1 MLFEIPQI
9 PVAGMRGQDDFFT
22 RGQMCLSLFQIVRPR
37 RRRRRRQRRQGERRA
52 IRAHCRSRPVAS
64 STQVTR
70 PERSGALGAVTLRP
84 AREPLRRS
92 CGRRR
97 RRRAP
102 VWPQLSPAA
111 APSSNYEGSAGA
123 VVYPASIRGPSAS
136 SRALHTSLFP
146 GPFPRPTRRPSL
158 PHLSSAGPPQNP
170 SSAPH
175 HPLQRSPA
183 KPRATNENTH

>member
-1 MLFEIPQI
+1 
-9 PVAGMRGQDDFFT
+9 
-22 RGQMCLSLFQIVRPR
+22 MCLSLFQIVRPR

-123 VVYPASIRGPSAS
+123 VVYPASIRGPTAKRPNTAAS
-136 SRALHTSLFP
+136 TPDVTWCSSQDV
-146 GPFPRPTRRPSL
+146 RRP
-158 PHLSSAGPPQNP
+158 PPPWRKKPQKCKP
-170 SSAPH
+170 SKFFGK
-175 HPLQRSPA
+175 L
-183 KPRATNENTH
+183 